1 MSGLGSAAAS
11 RFLEQASVACT
22 TPEYSSRLSVIVPCY
37 NEAATVAE
45 LLRQVRQALPHA
57 QCIVVDDGSTDGSL
71 EQIKSVQPQFGLHV
85 QSLASNRG
93 KGAAFRAG
101 LELADRD
108 YVVIQDADLEYN
120 PADIAGL
127 LRYAIENSTDVVY
140 GSRYLTRG
148 RRPGGA
154 WGNYFAVVVL
164 SQILRQVHGLRLT
177 DPATGYKLFRRDWL
191 AGVQLRSQGFELC
204 QELNRLVAERRSPVV
219 ELPVSYQPRSRV
231 EGKKIRTIDF
241 WHAVRA
247 LFSKSLLT
255 AFALHTGVVL
265 IGGCERVTATSTHAI
280 PGQQTELA
288 TGASSANKPVKHSI
302 VWDCGAVLAGTKTQV
317 AFPLKLPGVSS
328 AASIASIETSCECT
342 QVILR
347 DIASS
352 GEAGVL
358 AFIEIDRSNETT
370 SDQEQQLRVSV
381 SFTTNQGDRHEAT
394 IHVTLL

>member
-1 MSGLGSAAAS
+1 MPALQLSSSPADASAMSGLGSAAAS

-22 TPEYSSRLSVIVPCY
+22 TPDYSSRLSVIVPCY

-45 LLRQVRQALPHA
+45 LLRRVRQALPHA
-57 QCIVVDDGSTDGSL
+57 QCIVIDDGSTDDSL

-85 QSLASNRG
+85 QSLACNSG

-108 YVVIQDADLEYN
+108 YVVIQDADLEYD

-127 LRYAIENSTDVVY
+127 LRYAIENSTEVVY
-140 GSRYLTRG
+140 GSRYLRRG

-191 AGVQLRSQGFELC
+191 VGVQLRSQGFELC

-219 ELPVSYQPRSRV
+219 ELPVSYQPRSRA

-241 WHAVRA
+241 WFAVRA
-247 LFSKSLLT
+247 LFSRSSLRAMMMLT
-255 AFALHTGVVL
+255 IRIDLRHSTR
-265 IGGCERVTATSTHAI
+265 ER
-280 PGQQTELA
+280 
-288 TGASSANKPVKHSI
+288 
-302 VWDCGAVLAGTKTQV
+302 
-317 AFPLKLPGVSS
+317 
-328 AASIASIETSCECT
+328 
-342 QVILR
+342 LR
-347 DIASS
+347 MVRRKA
-352 GEAGVL
+352 
-358 AFIEIDRSNETT
+358 
-370 SDQEQQLRVSV
+370 
-381 SFTTNQGDRHEAT
+381 
-394 IHVTLL
+394 

>member
-45 LLRQVRQALPHA
+45 VLRRVRQALPYA
-57 QCIVVDDGSTDGSL
+57 QCIVIDDGSTDGCL
-71 EQIKSVQPQFGLHV
+71 EQIKSVQQQFGLHV
-85 QSLASNRG
+85 QSLASNSG

-108 YVVIQDADLEYN
+108 YVVIQDADLEYD

-140 GSRYLTRG
+140 GSRYLRRG

-177 DPATGYKLFRRDWL
+177 DPATGYKLFHRDWL
-191 AGVQLRSQGFELC
+191 VGVQLRSQGFELC
-204 QELNRLVAERRSPVV
+204 QELNRLVAERRTPVV
-219 ELPVSYQPRSRV
+219 ELPVSYQPRSRA

-247 LFSKSLLT
+247 LFIKSSLT
-255 AFALHTGVVL
+255 ALMMLAGVVL
-265 IGGCERVTATSTHAI
+265 IGGCYRGPAI
-280 PGQQTELA
+280 IYSHGDFSMKTFCRLGLLFILIVIKVVANVGTVQANPPDPSGGQ
-288 TGASSANKPVKHSI
+288 SPDRI
-302 VWDCGAVLAGTKTQV
+302 
-317 AFPLKLPGVSS
+317 
-328 AASIASIETSCECT
+328 
-342 QVILR
+342 VILIMP
-347 DIASS
+347 DT
-352 GEAGVL
+352 
-358 AFIEIDRSNETT
+358 AFDP
-370 SDQEQQLRVSV
+370 DSV
-381 SFTTNQGDRHEAT
+381 
-394 IHVTLL
+394 